1 MHTCPLEKFHKGK
14 VCVWRDGGG
23 RLLRARKEREGVK
36 ARKAS
41 LRSEGCT
48 QGKKEGWEAF
58 QAKETEWTKNRY
70 LEGEILWAEPRGM
83 R

>member
-1 MHTCPLEKFHKGK
+1 MCVAGQGREVAQSKKRERRGKG
-14 VCVWRDGGG
+14 
-23 RLLRARKEREGVK
+23 
-36 ARKAS
+36 KAS
-41 LRSEGCT
+41 LRSEGCI